1 MQQCTFYATFVGINA
16 YPEGQLSGCIADV
29 LELDLLLREQCAQQK
44 DVTYKPVY
52 FLAPNAA
59 DETRLGEYPTKL
71 DYRSPTFNNITKE
84 AFAHFKGAKKG
95 DICLFYYSGH
105 GSQIDAPAVFHHAKP
120 DQQNETIVCVDSR
133 DPAAPDARDI
143 IDKELAYL
151 IWQAFQGKESHNLVI
166 MDCCHSGNN
175 TRSLMK
181 AENDVKFRYIPSS
194 RNKVPF
200 ESYIGYGDR
209 AFYTE
214 KDGNASFKI
223 PRYVHLASCRDDEK
237 AQETMTGGLFTVKLM
252 EALRAGGT
260 AKSYRNL
267 VQSLAITVGNRA
279 DKQSPVAFSQ
289 DDKDLDLQ
297 FLSTAIIPYK
307 PTFEVRGGKNWKMS
321 GGAMHSLTAGA
332 MVRVSDGDLTAD
344 VALQQV
350 FPTYSILDPT
360 AMGAFDPDTETA
372 KAIVLKVPEP
382 FMKVAVKVKDTK
394 PLKDAY
400 HHPYFTLLFEED
412 APGAQYII
420 QTLEDGQY
428 ALFPINGITPLFKR
442 EKDPATFLEN
452 VNKVGNW
459 LNAVELKNIDT
470 AFTKDDFIFE
480 WEIIEGQADV
490 DDAKGEKK
498 QQVEEISLHYKNKI
512 SPAFRLRISISPNA
526 KFTSCFIK
534 ALYLDSTYGINA
546 DLIRD
551 DNNQLKASGSIPLS
565 YSVGQD
571 TFVTLPVVLDEKYQL
586 YNINEATDL
595 LKIVVSD
602 TKMNLDQYKQDTLE
616 LDDPNAAKRS
626 GTRGLDLSRAGKTV
640 EQPRWSV
647 FTFKIKC
654 IGEQKEQTLKP
665 GTVVDFA
672 GFTVEA
678 PAGLSARAYAVT
690 ADDQQEAFEEVKTRS
705 ADVVPG
711 FKPSANIW
719 GETLTGTPFAHIQAL
734 ELFPEQAGGTLEIP
748 EGKPLVIRPNAPR
761 TATRSLDDAGMEEIV
776 IPYGYDSNLQMYI
789 PLGYADDKGNIY
801 IEQLP
806 PASAGQIKPDLVN
819 TRSLGSSVKL
829 FFKKIFR
836 PKQVNKLA
844 LYALKNKQW
853 VEQKDMSALAAGGKA
868 VLLVHGIIGDTR
880 YMVEV
885 FKEHAAGLDFILSYD
900 YENLAT
906 AVSQTAEILHK
917 DLQAAGFGG
926 AGKMPELSI
935 VAHSMGGLV
944 SRWLIE
950 KVPGVN
956 YVKRLILVG
965 SPCGGSEMAKL
976 GVSAFGMLTQAL
988 NVTGPIKFAITGL
1001 GRLLKHLKLNPG
1013 TTLQELSPGS
1023 PLLQELSLSNM
1034 AGNVEYKLIGGNTD
1048 LLKDYNGDDFFLKR
1062 IAAALKDKLLYP
1074 GLSLA
1079 LYEKEP
1085 NDMAVTLKSMQA
1097 IHQLDASA
1105 QVQIVASNHL
1115 AYFREGESLTKLLK
1129 LI

>member
-1 MQQCTFYATFVGINA
+1 MQQCTLYATFVGINA

-29 LELDLLLREQCAQQK
+29 LDLDLLLREQIAQQK
-44 DVTYKPVY
+44 EVVYKPQY
-52 FLAPNAA
+52 FLAPNEA
-59 DETRLGEYPTKL
+59 DKTRLAEYPTQL
-71 DYRSPTFNNITKE
+71 DYKSPTFANITKE
-84 AFAHFKGAKKG
+84 AFRHFKDAKKG

-105 GSQIDAPAVFHHAKP
+105 GSQIDAPSVFHFSKP

-133 DPAAPDARDI
+133 DPAEPEARDI

-151 IWQAFQGKESHNLVI
+151 IWQAFDKKESHNLVI

-181 AENDVKFRYIPSS
+181 TAPEVKFRFIPSS
-194 RNKVPF
+194 RNKIPF
-200 ESYIGYGDR
+200 ESYIGYGDG
-209 AFYTE
+209 AFYTVE
-214 KDGNASFKI
+214 DGNAKI
-223 PRYVHLASCRDDEK
+223 KTPRYVHLASCRDDEK
-237 AQETMTGGLFTVKLM
+237 AQETMGGGLFTVKLL

-267 VQSLAITVGNRA
+267 MQSLAITVGNRA
-279 DKQSPVAFSQ
+279 DKQTPVAFSQ
-289 DDKDLDLQ
+289 EDKDLDQQ
-297 FLSTAIIPYK
+297 FLSSSIIPYK
-307 PTFEVRGGKNWKMS
+307 PTFEVRGGRSWKMF
-321 GGAMHSLTAGA
+321 GGAIHSLTAGTK
-332 MVRVSDGDLTAD
+332 VRVTDGELTAD
-344 VALQQV
+344 VALLEV
-350 FPTYSILDPT
+350 FPTHSILDPT
-360 AMGAFDPDTETA
+360 GMRAFDTDTETA

-382 FMKVAVKVKDTK
+382 FMKVSVKVKDPK

-400 HHPYFTLLFEED
+400 RHPYFTLLFEEN

-428 ALFPINGITPLFKR
+428 ALFAVNGTTPLFKR
-442 EKDPATFLEN
+442 EHDPAEFLEN

-459 LNAVELKNIDT
+459 LNAVELKNIDP

-480 WEIIEGQADV
+480 WQVIEGVEDV
-490 DDAKGEKK
+490 DAVK
-498 QQVEEISLHYKNKI
+498 EELKPQAEGVTLHYRNGF
-512 SPAFRLRISISPNA
+512 SPAFRLKISISPKA
-526 KFTSCFIK
+526 AFTSCYIK
-534 ALYLDSTYGINA
+534 ALYLDSTYGING

-551 DNNQLKASGSIPLS
+551 DNNQLEGGNGIFLS
-565 YSVGQD
+565 YAIGTE
-571 TFVTLPVVLDEKYQL
+571 TFVTLPVILEKKYSL
-586 YNINEATDL
+586 YNINEAIDL

-602 TKMNLDQYKQDTLE
+602 TRMNLDQYNQETLE
-616 LDDPNAAKRS
+616 LDDPNG
-626 GTRGLDLSRAGKTV
+626 GTRAIDVTRTRAGKTV
-640 EQPRWSV
+640 EQPRWSI
-647 FTFKIKC
+647 FTFDIKC
-654 IGEQKEQTLKP
+654 VGEQKEQILKP
-665 GTVVDFA
+665 GAKVDFA
-672 GFTVEA
+672 GFTVET
-678 PAGLSARAYAVT
+678 PDGISAKAFALT
-690 ADDQQEAFEEVKTRS
+690 AADQQQAFEEVKTRS
-705 ADVVPG
+705 ADVAPG

-719 GETLTGTPFAHIQAL
+719 GEALTDTPFAHIQAL
-734 ELFPEQAGGTLEIP
+734 ELFPEGGKLEIQ
-748 EGKPLVIRPNAPR
+748 EGKPLIIRPNAPR
-761 TATRSLDDAGMEEIV
+761 TATRSLGDDKLEEII

-789 PLGYADDKGNIY
+789 PLGYADDKGNIF

-806 PASAGQIKPDLVN
+806 PETPGQLRPDAVN

-836 PKQVNKLA
+836 PKEVNKLV
-844 LYALKNKQW
+844 LYALENKAW
-853 VEQKDMSALAAGGKA
+853 VEQKNMDKLSSGGKA
-868 VLLVHGIIGDTR
+868 VLLIHGIIGDTK

-885 FKEHAAGLDFILSYD
+885 FKEHAAGIDFILTYD
-900 YENLAT
+900 YENLST
-906 AVSQTAEILHK
+906 AVSQTAEILHNK
-917 DLQAAGFGG
+917 LKAAGFGG

-950 KVPGVN
+950 QVPGVN

-976 GVSAFGMLTQAL
+976 GVSAFGLLTQAL
-988 NVTGPIKFAITGL
+988 NVTGPVKYAITGL
-1001 GRLLKHLKLNPG
+1001 SYLLKHLKLHPG

-1023 PLLQELSLSNM
+1023 DLLQKLSLSGM
-1034 AGNVEYKLIGGNTD
+1034 ADKVQYHIIGGNTD

-1062 IAAALKDKLLYP
+1062 IAASLKDKILYP
-1074 GLSLA
+1074 GLSFA

-1097 IHQLDASA
+1097 IHQLDATA

-1115 AYFREGESLTKLLK
+1115 TYFREGESLTKLLK

>member
-44 DVTYKPVY
+44 DVTYKPIY

-59 DETRLGEYPTKL
+59 DETRLEEYPTKL
-71 DYRSPTFNNITKE
+71 DYKSPTFDNITKE

-105 GSQIDAPAVFHHAKP
+105 GSQIEAPAVFHHSKP

-133 DPAAPDARDI
+133 DPAAPNARDI

-181 AENDVKFRYIPSS
+181 LENEVKFRFIPSS

-200 ESYIGYGDR
+200 ESYIGFGDR
-209 AFYTE
+209 AFYSE
-214 KDGNASFKI
+214 KDGDVTFKI

-289 DDKDLDLQ
+289 DDKDLDQQ

-307 PTFEVRGGKNWKMS
+307 PTFEVRGGRNWKMS
-321 GGAMHSLTAGA
+321 GGFMHSLTVGT
-332 MVRVSDGDLTAD
+332 MVRVTDGDLTAD
-344 VALQQV
+344 VAIQQV
-350 FPTYSILDPT
+350 FPTNSILDPT

-382 FMKVAVKVKDTK
+382 FMKVAGPKS
-394 PLKDAY
+394 LKDAY
-400 HHPYFTLLFEED
+400 HHPYFSLLEEN

-420 QTLEDGQY
+420 QSIDNAYL
-428 ALFPINGITPLFKR
+428 LFPINGTTPLFKR
-442 EKDPATFLEN
+442 ESDPATFLEN

-470 AFTKDDFIFE
+470 AFTKDDFIFD
-480 WEIIEGQADV
+480 WEIIEGEADV
-490 DDAKGEKK
+490 DAAKGVKK
-498 QQVEEISLHYKNKI
+498 PQAEEITLHYKNKI
-512 SPAFRLRISISPNA
+512 SPAFRLKISINPNA
-526 KFTSCFIK
+526 KFKDCFIK

-551 DNNQLKASGSIPLS
+551 DNNQLEAGNGIPLS
-565 YSVGQD
+565 YTLGPD
-571 TFVTLPVVLDEKYQL
+571 TFVTLPVILDEKYQL

-616 LDDPNAAKRS
+616 LDDPNPSKR
-626 GTRGLDLSRAGKTV
+626 TRGLDLSRAGKTV
-640 EQPRWSV
+640 EQPKWSV

-654 IGEQKEQTLKP
+654 VGEQKEQTLKP

-705 ADVVPG
+705 ADVAPG

-719 GETLTGTPFAHIQAL
+719 GETLTDTPFAHIQAL
-734 ELFPEQAGGTLEIP
+734 ELFPEQAGDTLEIP
-748 EGKPLVIRPNAPR
+748 AGKPLVIRPNAPR
-761 TATRSLDDAGMEEIV
+761 TATRSLDDPDMEEIV
-776 IPYGYDSNLQMYI
+776 VPYGYDSALQMYI

-853 VEQKDMSALAAGGKA
+853 VEQNDMSALSAGGKA

-885 FKEHAAGLDFILSYD
+885 FKEHAAGLDFILTYD

-906 AVSQTAEILHK
+906 PISTTAETLHK
-917 DLQAAGFGG
+917 DLEAAGFGG
-926 AGKMPELSI
+926 AGKPLELSI

-956 YVKRLILVG
+956 YVKKLILVG

-988 NVTGPIKFAITGL
+988 NVTGPIKLAITGL
-1001 GRLLKHLKLNPG
+1001 ARLLKHLKLNPG

-1023 PLLQELSLSNM
+1023 QLLQELSLSNM
-1034 AGNVEYKLIGGNTD
+1034 ANNVEYKLIGGNTD

-1074 GLSLA
+1074 GLTTA

-1097 IHQLDASA
+1097 IHQLDANA

-1115 AYFREGESLTKLLK
+1115 AYFREGESLTKLMK